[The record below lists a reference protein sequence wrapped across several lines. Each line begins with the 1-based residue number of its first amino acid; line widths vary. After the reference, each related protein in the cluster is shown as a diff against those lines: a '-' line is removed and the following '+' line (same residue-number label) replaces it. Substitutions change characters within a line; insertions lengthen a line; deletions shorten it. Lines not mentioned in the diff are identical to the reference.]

1 MALVERLAAIKSKGI
16 PPRAVKKT
24 FVADMP
30 QVPILTRYDLDPG
43 LEFWGKFPVNRNLRG
58 GTPFKLDTGALW
70 DLAVLAEVSDQ
81 DLALIKDVMV
91 DITNGADL
99 RVDAQKYVVHKS
111 SNAKSAFDKGQWVT
125 DAIAKGISEKIMAG
139 PFLTPP
145 AKATINSLQTAPKPN
160 GKVRIIL
167 NQSSPKG
174 KGVNASIEKNA
185 YPAMM
190 GGMKE
195 ILVALNF
202 CGAGALMFK
211 CDWVSAYKH
220 VHVTEKQLRYQ
231 WFEWLGKFFCELC
244 LIFGNVSSV
253 GLFDRLA
260 RMLVRIAVS
269 LAGFPAFLAIQHL
282 DDLCAIGPRDGIQIN
297 RLYSKY
303 LRVCADVGVVLQEP
317 SASSEDKA
325 FAPTKK
331 GSLLGIWFCTDTW
344 TWWLSEEKRSRY
356 CNDLAE
362 LLLVSFTSQR
372 KVWQSVGK
380 VLYVST
386 LIPGSKYHTSALLK
400 ANNQSLDPFAM
411 VPVNSLMKAQ
421 ISWWID
427 MIRLTGEGMPIPS
440 PNEVCPSNALQA
452 DSDAAGGTLRGGA
465 GCGVV
470 YRGAWAQVL
479 WPHYINAGGLC
490 VCGARWKHQ
499 LSLLEFVGH
508 FLHVSVF
515 AAENVGQVIQT
526 NIDNSGTVVLAR
538 KGRCTRCPI
547 MDTLIR
553 ATNYVAVALRCKAYV
568 VEVTRCSTSNASA
581 ADALSKS
588 DFRRFRALVPGAEQ
602 LPRKVPES
610 FLFWLKAPTE
620 DQELGKK
627 VVDELRRDGVPVVL

>member
-1 MALVERLAAIKSKGI
+1 M
-16 PPRAVKKT
+16 
-24 FVADMP
+24 
-30 QVPILTRYDLDPG
+30 
-43 LEFWGKFPVNRNLRG
+43 
-58 GTPFKLDTGALW
+58 LW
-70 DLAVLAEVSDQ
+70 DLAVLAGVSDQ
-81 DLALIKDVMV
+81 DLAMIKDVMT
-91 DITNGADL
+91 DITRGADL
-99 RVDAQKYVVHKS
+99 RVDAGRYEVHKS
-111 SNAKSAFDKGQWVT
+111 PNAKSAYEKGQWVT
-125 DAIAKGISEKIMAG
+125 DAIAKGVNEKIMAG

-160 GKVRIIL
+160 GKQRIIL

-185 YPAMM
+185 YPALM

-202 CGAGALMFK
+202 CGLGAWMFK

-220 VHVTEKQLRYQ
+220 VHVTEKKLRYQ
-231 WFEWLGKFFCELC
+231 WFAWLGPFFCELC
-244 LIFGNVSSV
+244 LIFGNISSV

-260 RMLVRIAVS
+260 RVLVRIAVS
-269 LAGFPAFLAIQHL
+269 LADFPPFLAIQHL
-282 DDLCAIGPRDGIQIN
+282 DDLCAVGPKDGVQVN
-297 RLYSKY
+297 HFYTKY
-303 LRVCADVGVVLQEP
+303 LEVCGEVGVVLQKP

-325 FAPTKK
+325 FAPTRR
-331 GSLLGIWFCTDTW
+331 GSLLGVWFCTETW
-344 TWWLSEEKRSRY
+344 TWWLSEEKRNRY

-362 LLLVSFTSQR
+362 LLVLSFVNQR
-372 KVWQSVGK
+372 RIWQSVGK
-380 VLYVST
+380 ILYVSA

-400 ANNQSLDPFAM
+400 ANNQSKDPFAM
-411 VPVNSLMKAQ
+411 VPLGSLMKAQ

-427 MIRLTGEGMPIPS
+427 MIRLTGDGLPIPS
-440 PNEVCPSNALQA
+440 PYEVCPSNALQA
-452 DSDAAGGTLRGGA
+452 DSDAAGGSLRGGS

-479 WPHYINAGGLC
+479 WPHYINAGKLF
-490 VCGARWKHQ
+490 VCGASWKHK

-515 AAENVGQVIQT
+515 AVENVGQVIQT
-526 NIDNSGTVVLAR
+526 NIDNSGTVVLAQ

-553 ATNYVAVALRCKAYV
+553 ATNYVAVALRCRAYV
-568 VEVTRCSTSNASA
+568 VEVTRCSTANASG

-588 DFRRFRALVPGAEQ
+588 DFRRFRALVPGAER
-602 LPRKVPES
+602 LPRKVPEA
-610 FLFWLKAPTE
+610 FLLWLKSPFE

-627 VVDELRRDGVPVVL
+627 VVYELRRDGVPVVF